1 MKVLKN
7 FRSFNVTPQILN
19 QILNFYNISREK
31 FIQTYKLQPL
41 IRVPELPLTS
51 KVALTVT
58 YCVIFLLALFGN
70 SLVLCTVRR
79 EKSRTVYSILIR
91 SLAVSDLFITFFC
104 IPFTLLQNIFINWIG
119 GTFICKM
126 VPFVQTTAVT
136 SCILAMLCIAV
147 ERYEGIVHP
156 LKKHYLMTRGHIM
169 LGFIWAVAL
178 IVGSPMLYVQQ
189 FEVKYD
195 FLYDIH
201 YFCCLEHWDS
211 LSLQRAF
218 TTFYLVALFVL
229 PLMVMLLLYTR
240 VVFELWIKKRVE
252 DCSVLN
258 LNQNKASKTARR
270 KKRAI
275 VMMITVVV
283 LFTICWAPFHVVN
296 MLIEYNNL
304 QDENDHITNIM
315 ISAVQAIGFFNS
327 FNNPV
332 VYTLLNETFRKA
344 CFSFLSRCVHRAQR
358 NFSACAPKPSI
369 ATRQVGWLQDLQP
382 KKQTK
387 APNTNQLDN
396 VDLNWCENYKTVMG
410 ELEDLTFPVS

>member
-19 QILNFYNISREK
+19 QILDFYNISREK
-31 FIQTYKLQPL
+31 FIQTYNLQPL
-41 IRVPELPLTS
+41 IRVPELPFSS
-51 KVALTVT
+51 KVAFAVT
-58 YCVIFLLALFGN
+58 YSVIFLLALFGN

-79 EKSRTVYSILIR
+79 ERSRTVYTILIR

-119 GTFICKM
+119 GTFVCKM

-136 SCILAMLCIAV
+136 SCILAMTCIAV

-169 LGFIWAVAL
+169 LGFIWTVAI

-201 YFCCLEHWDS
+201 YFCCLENWNS
-211 LSLQRAF
+211 LSLQHAY
-218 TTFYLVALFVL
+218 TVFYMVALFVL
-229 PLMVMLLLYTR
+229 PLMIMLLLYTR
-240 VVFELWIKKRVE
+240 IVFELWMKKHVE
-252 DCSVLN
+252 DYSVLN
-258 LNQNKASKTARR
+258 LNQSKVSKTARK

-283 LFTICWAPFHVVN
+283 LFTICWAPFHVVH

-304 QDENDHITNIM
+304 QDENDHVINIM

-344 CFSFLSRCVHRAQR
+344 CFSFVARYVHRAR
-358 NFSACAPKPSI
+358 HNSIACAPKPTI
-369 ATRQVGWLQDLQP
+369 AARQVGWLQDLHP
-382 KKQTK
+382 KKK
-387 APNTNQLDN
+387 MKSENNNQLDN
-396 VDLNWCENYKTVMG
+396 VELNWCEN
-410 ELEDLTFPVS
+410 